1 MSQENHPCYFRLDG
15 FIRTMRLLPAILLF
29 AFALSLTSSLV
40 GADTAT
46 GEVQGRVFNATSG
59 AALRNARV
67 SVEGTTRETFT
78 DDLGA
83 YHLYGMPAGPARVT
97 VSYVGLTS
105 RTVAVDVPGGT
116 AAQQD
121 FDLAVV
127 GSAWT
132 GEAGQPVQLAT
143 FTVIAD
149 NEMNAQAIALNE
161 RKTAVNISNVV
172 AYDEFGDRGDEDIG
186 EFLRFLP
193 GVSIEDGGQVAST
206 ITLRG
211 FPSQYTSI
219 FLDGAPIAGARGN
232 SRTQSLLDVTMGNMS
247 RAEISK
253 TPTPDMPA
261 SGLGGTIN
269 LITKSG
275 LSTKKPVYNYQVYL
289 ITDGYTGLTLDGGP
303 RGLSDALSPKYQQP
317 SFNFNALVP
326 LSKTFAVSFSGSRT
340 WRLKP
345 MEVDPHNDT
354 QADWNLVNDFQRIS
368 TYFSLANILET
379 WSTQVGFGWKPT
391 PKDTLTFAV
400 SHRYVSNYIM
410 RNALTVTY
418 GAGATGDHTFTQSAT
433 ANGSVTQGSGTNQET
448 GSDTDHATLKFSH
461 VERDWRI
468 DAYGAFSRS
477 ETFLDD
483 IDNGFFNGTTTTTGA
498 TLKIRGEGTGESS
511 ANIPVRYTATN
522 AAGAVVNIYDPS
534 AYTISAVTSNQN
546 HVVSQKASAH
556 VDFTRDFD
564 GKVPFTFMTG
574 LYWDQQHRSQKG
586 GGSTWSFNPN
596 GLTTAAARNAANFDI
611 FDEPFLNQETA
622 TVFGK
627 PMRWIS
633 LTKLYDLSKL
643 HPDWFVLDQAGYYTN
658 QVNNSRSLIETIS
671 AAYVRG
677 DLKLMNNRLLLVG
690 GVRFEKTNEDGT
702 GPKNDPNGAYRKNAD
717 GSVFDNNPT
726 TAGIQPVFLPEA
738 ATDLLRRAQ
747 LRLTERGAH
756 VTSSY
761 DNYYPSLNVTYKLTD
776 KLYLRAAYSKSIGRP
791 DYGSLIPQAIISDT
805 ASTITVNNSALK
817 PLTSDNY
824 DFSVE
829 SYQIKGGFGSVGVF
843 QKNIKDFIGS
853 LTQDATPELLE
864 SYGLQ
869 ADPTL
874 LNYDIITKTNSGDAK
889 ISGLE
894 FTYTQSLL
902 FMPHWARGFQ
912 VFANGTKLH
921 LEGSN
926 TADFTG
932 FAPTKY
938 AGGINFVRPR
948 YYIKLNFTY
957 QGDTKGAAVA
967 ESVANGIPPGTYDY
981 QGARFRVGLNVQ
993 YSISKHCVLFG
1004 SMTDINRPGFLVVSR
1019 RYADGTAEDLKD
1031 RRRQDL
1037 GSVINIGV
1045 KGTF

>member
-1 MSQENHPCYFRLDG
+1 MSVVISSCVFRRALLRCALTAALG
-15 FIRTMRLLPAILLF
+15 LAVLILPAP
-29 AFALSLTSSLV
+29 A
-40 GADTAT
+40 ADAAA
-46 GEVQGRVFNATSG
+46 GDVQGRVFNASTG

-67 SVEGTTRETFT
+67 VVEGTNRETFT

-83 YHLYGMPAGPARVT
+83 YRLYGLPAGTARVM
-97 VSYVGLTS
+97 VSYVGLDSQTA
-105 RTVAVDVPGGT
+105 AVDV
-116 AAQQD
+116 AAGSSMQRD

-127 GSAWT
+127 GSVRS
-132 GEAGQPVQLAT
+132 EEPGQPLRLET

-211 FPSQYTSI
+211 FPSQYTTI

-269 LITKSG
+269 LVTKSG
-275 LSTKKPVYNYQVYL
+275 LSTKKAVFNYQAYL

-303 RGLSDALSPKYQQP
+303 RGLSNDLSPRYQQP

-368 TYFSLANILET
+368 TYFSLSNILET

-391 PKDTLTFAV
+391 PKDTVTFAV

-410 RNALTVTY
+410 RNALTVNY

-433 ANGSVTQGSGTNQET
+433 ANGSITQGSGTNQET
-448 GSDTDHATLKFSH
+448 GSDTDHATLKFAH

-468 DAYGAFSRS
+468 EAYGAFSRS
-477 ETFLDD
+477 ESFLDD

-498 TLKIRGEGTGESS
+498 ILRIRGEGTGESS
-511 ANIPVRYTATN
+511 ANIPVRYSAVN
-522 AAGAVVNIYDPS
+522 AAGAPVDIYSAS
-534 AYTISAVTSNQN
+534 AYSISAVTSNQN

-556 VDFTRDFD
+556 VDFTREFG
-564 GKVPFTFMTG
+564 GKVPFTLKTG
-574 LYWDQQHRSQKG
+574 LYWDQQHRNQRG
-586 GGSTWSFNPN
+586 GGSTWAFNPN
-596 GLTTAAARNAANFDI
+596 GQTTTAARNAANFDI
-611 FDEPFLNQETA
+611 FDQEFLSQPTA
-622 TVFGK
+622 TVFGR
-627 PMRWIS
+627 PMQWIS
-633 LTKLYDLSKL
+633 LTKLYDLFVAN
-643 HPDWFVLDQAGYYTN
+643 PGWFVLDQAGYHTN
-658 QVNNSRSLIETIS
+658 RVNNSRSLVETIS
-671 AAYVRG
+671 AAYVRA
-677 DLKLMNNRLLLVG
+677 DLKLMGNRLLLVG
-690 GVRFEKTNEDGT
+690 GLRFERTDEDGQ
-702 GPKNDPNGAYRKNAD
+702 GPKNDPSAAYQKNAD
-717 GSVFDNNPT
+717 GSVFDSNPA

-747 LRLTERGAH
+747 LRLTERGAR
-756 VTSSY
+756 VKSSY
-761 DNYYPSLNVTYKLTD
+761 GNYYPSLNVTYKLTD

-817 PLTSDNY
+817 PLTADNY
-824 DFSVE
+824 DLSLE

-843 QKNIKDFIGS
+843 RKDIKNFIGA

-864 SYGLQ
+864 SYGLPV
-869 ADPTL
+869 DPTL

-889 ISGLE
+889 IEGLE
-894 FTYTQSLL
+894 FTYTQSLRFL
-902 FMPHWARGFQ
+902 PHWARGFQ
-912 VFANGTKLH
+912 IFANGTRLW
-921 LEGSN
+921 LDGSN

-948 YYIKLNFTY
+948 FYIKLNFTY

-967 ESVANGIPPGTYDY
+967 ASVANGIPADTYDY

-993 YSISKHCVLFG
+993 YSISKRCVLFG

-1019 RYADGTAEDLKD
+1019 RYADGTAENLKD

-1037 GSVINIGV
+1037 GSIINIGV